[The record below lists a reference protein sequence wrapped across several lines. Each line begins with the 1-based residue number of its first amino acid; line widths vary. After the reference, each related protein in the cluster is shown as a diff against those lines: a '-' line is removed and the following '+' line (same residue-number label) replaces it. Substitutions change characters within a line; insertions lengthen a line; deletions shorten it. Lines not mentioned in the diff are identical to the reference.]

1 MVTGHRQRD
10 FIFTRATVV
19 LGMYSYKIVKLTLSC
34 IGILSF
40 NSVKYISIWR
50 CIIQSDNIRRES

>member
-40 NSVKYISIWR
+40 NSVKYKHMEMYYP
-50 CIIQSDNIRRES
+50 IRQYQT